1 MGQYLSG
8 DDFDAMQL
16 PEDDVVVTGG
26 MVRVRGLA
34 HDEAVALIGE
44 DGEYVDKVISL
55 GLVKPK
61 RTVEQVA
68 AWRKRAGAYDLRRVH
83 LRIEQLSG
91 RDAEADARAYKSLR
105 GASDAVVGAL
115 PGGEVRDD
123 GDEAAAGDL

>member
-1 MGQYLSG
+1 MGRYLSG
-8 DDFDAMQL
+8 DDLDALQL
-16 PEDDVVVTGG
+16 PEDDVIVTGG

-34 HDEAVALIGE
+34 HDEAIALMGE

-55 GLVKPK
+55 GMVEPK
-61 RTVEQVA
+61 RTVKQVA

-105 GASDAVVGAL
+105 GEPEAGVGAL

-123 GDEAAAGDL
+123 GDAAAPGDL